1 MSNPNEQ
8 LLSAFDGHDVDGVR
22 AALDAGADAT
32 RRVRGKLPVNWLLE
46 EYHRTDRLGE
56 CLQLL
61 FVHGAV
67 LDDEILR
74 PVLLNDAEGIK
85 RIHADTPTIVEH
97 RTSLRSAFTSLE
109 DVTPLHVAAE
119 YGNFEAAKTLVEL
132 GADVNARAGTNEFGL
147 NGHTPIFHTVNSNGN
162 RSAPIM
168 ELLLNAG
175 ARCDLRLEGIE
186 WGKDYEWETVFFDVT
201 PISYAQMGLM
211 PQVHRNESDTYSNIE
226 GLLNASG
233 RRMPELRNV
242 PNCYVARG

>member
-46 EYHRTDRLGE
+46 EYHRTDRLAE
-56 CLQLL
+56 CLQPL
-61 FVHGAV
+61 FDHGAV

-109 DVTPLHVAAE
+109 DVT
-119 YGNFEAAKTLVEL
+119 
-132 GADVNARAGTNEFGL
+132 
-147 NGHTPIFHTVNSNGN
+147 
-162 RSAPIM
+162 
-168 ELLLNAG
+168 
-175 ARCDLRLEGIE
+175 
-186 WGKDYEWETVFFDVT
+186 
-201 PISYAQMGLM
+201 
-211 PQVHRNESDTYSNIE
+211 
-226 GLLNASG
+226 
-233 RRMPELRNV
+233 
-242 PNCYVARG
+242 